1 MKTKTFIL
9 ICICA
14 IFTVNLSY
22 ARWPSVD
29 PHAENYY
36 PQSPYAF
43 AGNNPVRNV
52 DPDGRDWYSTTDKEG
67 NVSYHYT
74 EDYRSQRDLK
84 KAGIEGT
91 YIGMTGKTNDGSQYL
106 SLFGSQVNTMTAD
119 GQKNLAAEMV
129 ANIDNAII
137 NSYEADYYNNP
148 ANRDPFNS
156 EMYSGATDMGV
167 SMTVTPGMVSRGANV
182 FNFGYAGGKVRYE
195 VNNDMRGQSL
205 DWQNGKVGPVGGYF
219 VSIGTGAN
227 VIIQRG
233 ERNRSVNW
241 LFPNTQSWQNTRNR
255 ADRLLLNR
263 KW

>member
-1 MKTKTFIL
+1 MKTKRFLIL
-9 ICICA
+9 TAIICMA
-14 IFTVNLSY
+14 SLF
-22 ARWPSVD
+22 SVD
-29 PHAENYY
+29 LAYGHY
-36 PQSPYAF
+36 PVSPYVF
-43 AGNNPVRNV
+43 TGGNPASGV
-52 DPDGRDWYSTTDKEG
+52 DPDGQDWYSTTDKEG

-91 YIGMTGKTNDGSQYL
+91 YNGMTGKTNDGSQYL
-106 SLFGSQVNTMTAD
+106 SLLGSQVNTMTAD
-119 GQKNLAAEMV
+119 GKVNLAAEMI

-137 NSYEADYYNNP
+137 NSYKADYYNNSP
-148 ANRDPFNS
+148 DRDPFNS

-167 SMTVTPGMVSRGANV
+167 SMTVTPNMVSKRANV
-182 FNFGYAGGKVRYE
+182 FNFGYAGGNVRYE

-219 VSIGTGAN
+219 INIGTGAN
-227 VIIQRG
+227 VIIQKG
-233 ERNRSVNW
+233 KENRSVNW